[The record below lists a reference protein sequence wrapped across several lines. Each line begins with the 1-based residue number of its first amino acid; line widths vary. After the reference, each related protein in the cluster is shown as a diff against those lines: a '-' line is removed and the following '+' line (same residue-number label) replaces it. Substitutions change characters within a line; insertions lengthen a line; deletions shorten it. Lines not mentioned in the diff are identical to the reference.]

1 MLREL
6 PPPSADHKTGHT
18 KSLANPL
25 PETSPNTQPLL
36 FNMNIFTKINIY
48 INIDIFTFT
57 CKRRKSPRIGDLYSS
72 SIQHL
77 HFLQSDIHASIC
89 CLFFSLCIF
98 HIRLFSFSPSCPVC
112 IKTHTLI
119 YTRHHCRL
127 FVTARADEKSSDK
140 RARAI
145 VWPYMWNSAAI
156 VLYVWM
162 KNLLFCKAYSIVVF
176 RV

>member
-36 FNMNIFTKINIY
+36 FNMNIFTKINI
-48 INIDIFTFT
+48 DIFTFT
-57 CKRRKSPRIGDLYSS
+57 CKQRHQELVTLYSS

-77 HFLQSDIHASIC
+77 HFLQSDIHASNC

-98 HIRLFSFSPSCPVC
+98 HICLFSFSPSCPVC
-112 IKTHTLI
+112 IKTHPLI
-119 YTRHHCRL
+119 YSASLSVFCHS
-127 FVTARADEKSSDK
+127 KSRRKEFRQKS
-140 RARAI
+140 RSNCYICGI
-145 VWPYMWNSAAI
+145 VQ
-156 VLYVWM
+156 LYNM
-162 KNLLFCKAYSIVVF
+162 CK
-176 RV
+176 

>member
-36 FNMNIFTKINIY
+36 FNMNIFTKININ
-48 INIDIFTFT
+48 INIDILTFT
-57 CKRRKSPRIGDLYSS
+57 CKQRHQELVTLYSS

-77 HFLQSDIHASIC
+77 HFLQSDIHASNW
-89 CLFFSLCIF
+89 CLVISLCIF

-119 YTRHHCRL
+119 YTGHHCRL

-162 KNLLFCKAYSIVVF
+162 KNLLFCKAYSIVAF

>member
-36 FNMNIFTKINIY
+36 FNMNIFTKINI
-48 INIDIFTFT
+48 DIFTFT
-57 CKRRKSPRIGDLYSS
+57 CKQRHQELVTLYSS

-77 HFLQSDIHASIC
+77 HFLQSDIHASNC

-98 HIRLFSFSPSCPVC
+98 HICLFSSSPSCSVC

-145 VWPYMWNSAAI
+145 V
-156 VLYVWM
+156 
-162 KNLLFCKAYSIVVF
+162 
-176 RV
+176 

>member
-57 CKRRKSPRIGDLYSS
+57 CKRRKTPRIGDLYSS

-98 HIRLFSFSPSCPVC
+98 HICLFSSPSSCPVC
-112 IKTHTLI
+112 IKTHPLI
-119 YTRHHCRL
+119 YSASLSAFCHSESRRKE
-127 FVTARADEKSSDK
+127 FRQKSQSKLCDLICG
-140 RARAI
+140 I
-145 VWPYMWNSAAI
+145 VQQ
-156 VLYVWM
+156 LYFM
-162 KNLLFCKAYSIVVF
+162 CE
-176 RV
+176 